1 MSIQEF
7 FSLENNQV
15 SFSRTQASRFAK
27 EVAGDFNPLHDT
39 DSKRFCVPGDLLFA
53 YILTHY
59 GLSQEMVFTFSGM
72 VAGDTLISV
81 QDSKDHLL
89 MVDSAGKE
97 YLQVERKGTSSD
109 KSEPIAQL
117 INSYVAFSGQ
127 TFPHL
132 LIPMLQAEN
141 VMINPQRPMV
151 IYENMSISLDVLN
164 WDNIELEL
172 DKEKSYFEANGKRGK
187 VSFAF
192 NFLDS
197 GKVIGHGEKNM
208 VISGLKPY
216 EASAID
222 ALIDE
227 FNRRK
232 NSYQ

>member
-15 SFSRTQASRFAK
+15 SFSRAQASRFAK

-59 GLSQEMVFTFSGM
+59 GLSQRMVFTFSGM

-81 QDSKDHLL
+81 QDRENHLV
-89 MVDSAGKE
+89 MVDDTGKE
-97 YLQVERKGTSSD
+97 YLQVKREGALSS
-109 KSEPIAQL
+109 KSELITQL

-132 LIPMLQAEN
+132 LIPMLQAEH

-151 IYENMSISLDVLN
+151 IYENMSISLDVLSWN
-164 WDNIELEL
+164 NIELAL
-172 DKEKSYFEANGKRGK
+172 DQEKSCFEVNGKRGK

-192 NFLDS
+192 NFLDN

-222 ALIDE
+222 ALINE